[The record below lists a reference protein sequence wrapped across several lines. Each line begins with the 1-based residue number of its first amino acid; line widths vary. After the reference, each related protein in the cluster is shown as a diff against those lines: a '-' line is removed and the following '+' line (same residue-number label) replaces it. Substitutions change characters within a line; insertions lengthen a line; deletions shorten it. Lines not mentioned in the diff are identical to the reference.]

1 MKEYDGLLKPIKPTK
16 PTSTFIEPNPVLIR
30 EDSNSDNNGLVI
42 VLSVVIVILLTI
54 ILNTK
59 FPGRDFR
66 KPVVYNVEKVVTKV
80 VVKEKEPLMNLSNNE
95 KAALF
100 LVIPGSIMGYFLI
113 TGIGA
118 GARAGKQKYDK
129 FGRKYI

>member
-1 MKEYDGLLKPIKPTK
+1 MKTK
-16 PTSTFIEPNPVLIR
+16 ILYGI
-30 EDSNSDNNGLVI
+30 
-42 VLSVVIVILLTI
+42 IVILLTI
-54 ILNTK
+54 ILNTNYSGHK
-59 FPGRDFR
+59 IQN
-66 KPVVYNVEKVVTKV
+66 KIVYQQKQVTKV

-100 LVIPGSIMGYFLI
+100 LVIPGSVMGYFLI

-118 GARAGKQKYDK
+118 GTRAGKQKYDK